1 MTSNDRNLV
10 TSKKPGTVLLMQNV
24 DLGHTKV
31 IQIRQ
36 RETLSHQG
44 AIIHENCCSAAQFLF
59 FFHHWQKYLSG
70 LRVEDQCIIS
80 FYVFSNLKPH
90 NSILYLECTPP
101 VLDLWVYQRQKRIK
115 KQPRELCSST
125 YFISHSISRW
135 LSNSSFWLIIVVA
148 SFELKEV
155 TGCPMAN
162 WQTP

>member
-1 MTSNDRNLV
+1 MSFNQANTNSAYACWKGCKRTANLAV
-10 TSKKPGTVLLMQNV
+10 WYFW
-24 DLGHTKV
+24 
-31 IQIRQ
+31 
-36 RETLSHQG
+36 
-44 AIIHENCCSAAQFLF
+44 CF
-59 FFHHWQKYLSG
+59 FFFFFFNHWQKYLSG
-70 LRVEDQCIIS
+70 LRVEDQCLIS
-80 FYVFSNLKPH
+80 FYVLTNLKPH

-155 TGCPMAN
+155 TGCQMAN